1 MAKLVKCDMN
11 ELFGTII
18 YTLYDIFFKQLEQED
33 LNKIMTC
40 AKGMDVLLK
49 SCGGICKRISYD
61 YKLQYSDFIT
71 RLSENDRIEIVKYDG
86 QNTNANVFDM
96 IPINSKVLILQNI
109 SSKNLTPISINDKLE
124 YLFLEDCGRG
134 STFTMPIQDFPH
146 LKFIACKRCD
156 LLFDDKISPAFL
168 KEERAKLP
176 HVIHFPGLWWYDMV
190 TFGSLSQIEA
200 ISKNLIKIWG

>member
-61 YKLQYSDFIT
+61 YKLQHSDFIT

-96 IPINSKVLILQNI
+96 IPINSKVLVLQNVY
-109 SSKNLTPISINDKLE
+109 SKNLAPMSINDKLE
-124 YLFLEDCGRG
+124 YLFLENSTRN
-134 STFTMPIQDFPH
+134 STFTMASRDFPN
-146 LKFIACKRCD
+146 LKFIGCKQCD
-156 LLFDDKISPAFL
+156 VVFDDKIAEGGCT
-168 KEERAKLP
+168 KRP
-176 HVIHFPGLWWYDMV
+176 HVIRFPGVWWYDMV
-190 TFGSLSQIEA
+190 TFGSLSQIA
-200 ISKNLIKIWG
+200 SISKNLIKIWG